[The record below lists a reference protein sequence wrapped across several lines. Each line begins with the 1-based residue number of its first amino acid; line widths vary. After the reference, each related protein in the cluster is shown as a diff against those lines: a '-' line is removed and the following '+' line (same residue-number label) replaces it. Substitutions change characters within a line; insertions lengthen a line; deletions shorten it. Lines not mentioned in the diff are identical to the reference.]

1 MDSTTFQKVPP
12 NKYAKSLDISWKEGI
27 PAMIMLSITDYYFI
41 PMALF
46 LGANAHEIGF
56 LVALPHLI
64 GSITQLFAVKFVQ
77 FWGSRLRFL
86 VRAAYLQGVLF
97 LPIALLPKIPGPYR
111 VQYFIALAVL
121 FRMVGNLI
129 GTVWGSLT
137 SGYLPAEER
146 GKYFGWRG
154 QITGIAG
161 VFGTIIGGILLY
173 VLKPVSESWSFVL
186 LFLFVLAM
194 RLTSAHL
201 MSKMQ
206 DIPITRKKE
215 DDFTFVQFLRRFR
228 ESNFVK
234 FVFFVSSVTF
244 ATNIAAPFFS
254 VYMLRD
260 LKQTY
265 LGYMLIHLSA
275 VAASLIAF
283 PLWGK
288 HADLVGNAKVLRI
301 TGLLIPMIPILWLF
315 SSNMFVLMMVEFFA
329 GFVWG
334 GFNLCSVNFIY
345 DACAP
350 GKRVRCLSY
359 FSLINGLAIFFGA
372 TLGGFLADRLPPLGG
387 YTLRSLFAISGALR
401 LLSYFVLS
409 GKFTEVRTGVR
420 NVKGNLSK
428 EGEL

>member
-1 MDSTTFQKVPP
+1 MRFKPFRLTYPSKH
-12 NKYAKSLDISWKEGI
+12 AKSLDISWKEGI
-27 PAMIMLSITDYYFI
+27 PAMVMLSITDYYFI

-56 LVALPHLI
+56 LVALPYLV
-64 GSITQLFAVKFVQ
+64 GSIAQLCAVRFVQ

-86 VRAAYLQGVLF
+86 IRAAYLQGILF
-97 LPIALLPKIPGPYR
+97 IPIALLPKVPGPYR
-111 VQYFIALAVL
+111 VQYFILLVVL

-137 SGYLPAEER
+137 SDYLPAEER

-154 QITGIAG
+154 QITGTAG
-161 VFGTIIGGILLY
+161 VVGTVLGGTLLY
-173 VLKPVSESWSFVL
+173 LLKPTSESWSFVL
-186 LFLFVLAM
+186 LFLFAAAM
-194 RLTSAHL
+194 RLRSARL
-201 MSKMQ
+201 MSKME
-206 DIPITRKKE
+206 DIPLMPKKE
-215 DDFTFVQFLRRFR
+215 DDFTFFQFLKRFR

-260 LKQTY
+260 LKQNY

-275 VAASLIAF
+275 VVASLIAF

-288 HADLVGNAKVLRI
+288 HADSFGNAKVLRI
-301 TGLLIPMIPILWLF
+301 TGLLIPIVPMLWLF
-315 SSNMFVLMMVEFFA
+315 TSNIYLLMIIEFFA

-359 FSLINGLAIFFGA
+359 FNLINGLAIFLGA

-387 YTLRSLFAISGALR
+387 SPLLSLFAISGALR
-401 LLSYFVLS
+401 FLSYFALS
-409 GKFTEVRTGVR
+409 GKFTEVRTTAGDA
-420 NVKGNLSK
+420 KK
-428 EGEL
+428 ES